1 MRILERSLFLEA
13 EVTRSLSN
21 GGGILKSGWV
31 VVDPANTRIIDSNA
45 RAEARLKELAM
56 ELAVQCGEEPDFAD
70 GFTQGISAVEV
81 SQLIRDGEGS
91 IVGENQEFD
100 ETLQAQEGF
109 AQQPGQVQEELI
121 AEAQAQIEQMREE
134 ALAEIE
140 QVKVQVIEE
149 ARGQGYQEG
158 FEQGQNDGFAQ
169 GHQDGLDSVAEERG
183 QIQIEADQLR
193 AALEEEY
200 QRKIKE
206 LEPVFIDMLTGI
218 YEHIFHVSLK
228 NSRELIIYLIQNTMR
243 NIETGST
250 YLIHVSKEDYP
261 FASMQKR
268 ELIKGTNIALENVEL
283 LEDVTLGKNE
293 CMIETGNGV
302 FDCSLGTQLEALNE
316 ELRLLS
322 YEP

>member
-1 MRILERSLFLEA
+1 M
-13 EVTRSLSN
+13 TRSLSN
-21 GGGILKSGWV
+21 GGILKSGWV

-45 RAEARLKELAM
+45 RAEARLKELAV

-81 SQLIRDGEGS
+81 SQLIRDGEGNV
-91 IVGENQEFD
+91 IGEEQDFD
-100 ETLQAQEGF
+100 ENIPLDDSVSP
-109 AQQPGQVQEELI
+109 QQPSQIEQELI
-121 AEAQAQIEQMREE
+121 ADAQAQIEQMREE

-140 QVKVQVIEE
+140 QAKIQAFEE
-149 ARGQGYQEG
+149 AKSQGYQEG

-169 GHQDGLDSVAEERG
+169 GHQDGLNSVAAERE
-183 QIQIEADQLR
+183 QAQAQIEQKRAD
-193 AALEEEY
+193 LEGEF
-200 QRKIKE
+200 QQKIKE
-206 LEPVFIDMLTGI
+206 LEPMFIDTLTGI
-218 YEHIFHVSLK
+218 YEHIFHVSFK
-228 NSRELIIYLIQNTMR
+228 NSRELIVYLIQNTMK
-243 NIETGST
+243 NIETGT
-250 YLIHVSKEDYP
+250 NYLIHVSKEDYP

-268 ELIKGTNIALENVEL
+268 ELIKGTNIAIESVEL

>member
-1 MRILERSLFLEA
+1 M
-13 EVTRSLSN
+13 LSS
-21 GGGILKSGWV
+21 GGVLKSGWV

-45 RAEARLKELAM
+45 RAEARLKELAI
-56 ELAVQCGEEPDFAD
+56 ELAVQCGEEPDFAE

-81 SQLIRDGEGS
+81 SQLIRDGEGNV
-91 IVGENQEFD
+91 IGEDHGFD
-100 ETLQAQEGF
+100 EAMQSGEGLSSQPPIQA
-109 AQQPGQVQEELI
+109 QEELI

-134 ALAEIE
+134 ALTEIE
-140 QVKVQVIEE
+140 QTRIQILEE
-149 ARGQGYQEG
+149 ARNQGYQEG
-158 FEQGQNDGFAQ
+158 FGQGQNDGFAQ
-169 GHQDGLDSVAEERG
+169 GHRDGLNSVAEERE
-183 QIQIEADQLR
+183 QVQAEAEQLR

-200 QRKIKE
+200 YRKIKE
-206 LEPVFIDMLTGI
+206 LEPIFIDTLTGI
-218 YEHIFHVSLK
+218 YEHVFHVSLK
-228 NSRELIIYLIQNTMR
+228 NSRELNIYLIQNTMR

>member
-1 MRILERSLFLEA
+1 MS
-13 EVTRSLSN
+13 S
-21 GGGILKSGWV
+21 GGILKSGWV

-45 RAEARLKELAM
+45 RAEARLKELAI
-56 ELAVQCGEEPDFAD
+56 ELARECGEEPEFVD

-81 SQLIRDGEGS
+81 SQLIREGEGAMF
-91 IVGENQEFD
+91 GEEQGSD
-100 ETLQAQEGF
+100 ESA
-109 AQQPGQVQEELI
+109 QPGGGDFPPPPAQLQEELI
-121 AEAQAQIEQMREE
+121 ADAQAQIEQMREA

-140 QVKVQVIEE
+140 QAKIQIFEE
-149 ARGQGYQEG
+149 ARSQGYQDG
-158 FEQGQNDGFAQ
+158 FAQGQNDGFAQ
-169 GHQDGLDSVAEERG
+169 GHQDGLGSVAEERE
-183 QIQIEADQLR
+183 QAQAQADQMM
-193 AALEEEY
+193 AAIEEDY
-200 QRKIKE
+200 QQKLKE
-206 LEPVFIDMLTGI
+206 LEPIFIDTLTGI

>member
-1 MRILERSLFLEA
+1 M
-13 EVTRSLSN
+13 SN
-21 GGGILKSGWV
+21 GGILKSGWV

-81 SQLIRDGEGS
+81 SQLIRDGEGN
-91 IVGENQEFD
+91 IVGDQQD
-100 ETLQAQEGF
+100 GDGILQPEEG
-109 AQQPGQVQEELI
+109 AAPPQSGQMQEELI
-121 AEAQAQIEQMREE
+121 AEAEAQIEQMRAE
-134 ALAEIE
+134 AMAEIE
-140 QVKVQVIEE
+140 QTRVQIIEE
-149 ARGQGYQEG
+149 AKSEGYQQG

-169 GHQDGLDSVAEERG
+169 GHQDGLDSVTQEREQLHAEAE
-183 QIQIEADQLR
+183 QVR
-193 AALEEEY
+193 ASLEEEY
-200 QRKIKE
+200 ARKIKE
-206 LEPVFIDMLTGI
+206 LEPIFIDTLTGI

-228 NSRELIIYLIQNTMR
+228 NSRELIVYLIQNTMR
-243 NIETGST
+243 NIETGGT

-268 ELIKGTNIALENVEL
+268 ELIKGTNIAIENVEL

>member
-1 MRILERSLFLEA
+1 
-13 EVTRSLSN
+13 
-21 GGGILKSGWV
+21 
-31 VVDPANTRIIDSNA
+31 
-45 RAEARLKELAM
+45 M
-56 ELAVQCGEEPDFAD
+56 ELAVQCGEEPDFAE

-81 SQLIRDGEGS
+81 SQLIRDGEWNV
-91 IVGENQEFD
+91 VGEDQGSGEMMM
-100 ETLQAQEGF
+100 
-109 AQQPGQVQEELI
+109 QPEENFPPPQPSQMQEELI

-134 ALAEIE
+134 AIAEIE
-140 QVKVQVIEE
+140 QTKIQILEE
-149 ARGQGYQEG
+149 ARSQGYQEG

-169 GHQDGLDSVAEERG
+169 GHQDGLNSIAQEREQAQAEAE
-183 QIQIEADQLR
+183 QMM
-193 AALEEEY
+193 AAMEDEY
-200 QRKIKE
+200 QRRIKE
-206 LEPVFIDMLTGI
+206 LEPIFIDTLTGI

-228 NSRELIIYLIQNTMR
+228 NSRELIVYLIQNTMR

-268 ELIKGTNIALENVEL
+268 ELIKGTNIALDNVEL

>member
-1 MRILERSLFLEA
+1 M
-13 EVTRSLSN
+13 SN
-21 GGGILKSGWV
+21 GGILKSGWV

-45 RAEARLKELAM
+45 RAEARLRELAM
-56 ELAVQCGEEPDFAD
+56 ELAVQCGEEPDFAE

-81 SQLIRDGEGS
+81 SQLIRDGEGNV
-91 IVGENQEFD
+91 VGEDQGSGEMMM
-100 ETLQAQEGF
+100 
-109 AQQPGQVQEELI
+109 QPEENFPPPQPSQMQEELI

-134 ALAEIE
+134 AIAEIE
-140 QVKVQVIEE
+140 QTKIQILEE
-149 ARGQGYQEG
+149 ARSQGYQEG

-169 GHQDGLDSVAEERG
+169 GHQDGLDSIAQEREQAQAEAE
-183 QIQIEADQLR
+183 QMM
-193 AALEEEY
+193 AAMEDEY
-200 QRKIKE
+200 QRRIKE
-206 LEPVFIDMLTGI
+206 LEPIFIDTLTGI

-228 NSRELIIYLIQNTMR
+228 NSRELIVYLIQNTMR

-268 ELIKGTNIALENVEL
+268 ELIKGTNIALDNVEL

>member
-1 MRILERSLFLEA
+1 M
-13 EVTRSLSN
+13 
-21 GGGILKSGWV
+21 
-31 VVDPANTRIIDSNA
+31 DPANTRIIDSNA

-56 ELAVQCGEEPDFAD
+56 ELAVQCGEEPDFAE

-81 SQLIRDGEGS
+81 SQLIRDGEGNV
-91 IVGENQEFD
+91 VGEDQGSGEMMM
-100 ETLQAQEGF
+100 
-109 AQQPGQVQEELI
+109 QPEENFPPPQPSQMQEELI

-134 ALAEIE
+134 AIAEIE
-140 QVKVQVIEE
+140 QTKIQILEE
-149 ARGQGYQEG
+149 ARSQGYQEG

-169 GHQDGLDSVAEERG
+169 GHQDGLNSIAQEREQAQAEAE
-183 QIQIEADQLR
+183 QMM
-193 AALEEEY
+193 AAMEDEY
-200 QRKIKE
+200 QRRIKE
-206 LEPVFIDMLTGI
+206 LEPIFIDTLTGI

-228 NSRELIIYLIQNTMR
+228 NSRELIVYLIQNTMR

-268 ELIKGTNIALENVEL
+268 ELIKGTNIALDNVEL